1 MTRDLRFE
9 VCREAKVARH
19 EECDR
24 RSTGQDFEKWKKW
37 KFLMLTSQLKIPL
50 VWSDEAERGMMFVN
64 EAIRSHK

>member
-19 EECDR
+19 EERDR
-24 RSTGQDFEKWKKW
+24 RSTGQDFEKW

-50 VWSDEAERGMMFVN
+50 VWSDEAERGMIFVD
-64 EAIRSHK
+64 EAIRGHK